1 MTTSSSTFNASG
13 NASDPG
19 GAPAAEKAASGT
31 GAPAATAPPGAL
43 PSILDLSRAKLVS
56 AVEKMGEKRFRAD
69 QLWRSLYNEGVES
82 FDQMS
87 TLSKQFRRSLSEK
100 YSMAPLTEALSLTSK
115 DGSTSKSL
123 FRLHDG
129 ELIETV
135 LMRYESD
142 GHRRN
147 RKTACI
153 STQAGCALGC
163 TFCATGQQGFRRN
176 LTVGEIVAQVISMQR
191 TARAEDEAEI
201 AAGKRTRGELQGV
214 TNVVF
219 MGMGEPLANYDN
231 TLAAVRVLNDGQGV
245 NIGARHITLSTVGL
259 VPEILKLAD
268 EELQINLAV
277 SLHAADNA
285 TRSQT
290 MPINKR
296 YPIEQLIRSCHQY
309 VNKTN
314 RRIFF
319 EYVLLKEQNDSIEQ
333 AQKLGRLLNGLHCH
347 VNLIPV
353 NPTREGPYER
363 TDQSAA
369 KVFQGGLK
377 QYGIPST
384 IRMEKGIDINAG
396 CGQLRARVIGNTGD

>member
-1 MTTSSSTFNASG
+1 MTTSSSTSKAVG
-13 NASDPG
+13 PESDSTAA
-19 GAPAAEKAASGT
+19 GAT
-31 GAPAATAPPGAL
+31 GAPVATAAPGAL
-43 PSILDLSRAKLVS
+43 PSILDLSREKLISTVQ
-56 AVEKMGEKRFRAD
+56 EMGEKRFRAD

-82 FDQMS
+82 FEQMS
-87 TLSKQFRRSLSEK
+87 TLSKPFRRSLSEK
-100 YSMAPLTEALSLTSK
+100 YSMAPLTETLSLTSE

-176 LTVGEIVAQVISMQR
+176 LSVGEIVAQVIAMQR

-201 AAGKRTRGELQGV
+201 AIGKRTRGELQGV

-231 TLAAVRVLNDGQGV
+231 TLAAVHVLNDGQGV

-268 EELQINLAV
+268 ERLQINLAI
-277 SLHAADNA
+277 SLHAPDNA

-290 MPINKR
+290 MPINQR
-296 YPIEQLIRSCHQY
+296 YPVEQLIRACHKY

-353 NPTREGPYER
+353 NPTREGPFER
-363 TDQSAA
+363 TDQISA
-369 KVFQGGLK
+369 KIFQGGLK

-396 CGQLRARVIGNTGD
+396 CGQLRARVIDDTGS

>member
-1 MTTSSSTFNASG
+1 MPISFSTPSTPMNQNVSSTVDAS
-13 NASDPG
+13 SM
-19 GAPAAEKAASGT
+19 
-31 GAPAATAPPGAL
+31 L
-43 PSILDLSRAKLVS
+43 PSILELSRQSLTDS
-56 AVEKMGEKRFRAD
+56 ILEMGEKKFRSD
-69 QLWRSLYNEGVES
+69 QLWRSIYHDVSKS
-82 FDQMS
+82 FEEMS
-87 TLSKQFRRSLSEK
+87 TLSKLFRNSLGEK
-100 YSMAPLTEALSLTSK
+100 YSISSLTEVMALTSS
-115 DGSTSKSL
+115 DRTTSKSL
-123 FRLHDG
+123 YRLCDG

-135 LMRYESD
+135 MMRYESD

-176 LTVGEIVAQVISMQR
+176 LTVGEIVAQVIEMQR
-191 TARAEDEAEI
+191 VAIAEDQAQI
-201 AAGKRTRGELQGV
+201 DGGQRTKGEVQGV

-219 MGMGEPLANYDN
+219 MGMGEPLANYKN
-231 TLAAVRVLNDGQGV
+231 TMSAIRVLNDGQGL
-245 NIGARHITLSTVGL
+245 NIGARHITVSTVGL
-259 VPEILKLAD
+259 IPEILKLAD
-268 EELQINLAV
+268 EDLQINLAI
-277 SLHAADNA
+277 SLHAPDNV

-290 MPINKR
+290 MPVNKR
-296 YPIEQLIRSCHQY
+296 YPVEELISACHKY
-309 VNKTN
+309 ADKTK

-353 NPTREGPYER
+353 NPTTEGPFER
-363 TDQSAA
+363 TDLISA
-369 KVFQGGLK
+369 KSFQGGLK

-396 CGQLRARVIGNTGD
+396 CGQLRERAIDILKN

>member
-1 MTTSSSTFNASG
+1 MPIPFSTPPISMGRTVPSTLDSS
-13 NASDPG
+13 PM
-19 GAPAAEKAASGT
+19 
-31 GAPAATAPPGAL
+31 L
-43 PSILDLSRAKLVS
+43 PSILDLSRENLTASML
-56 AVEKMGEKRFRAD
+56 EMGEKTFRSN
-69 QLWRSLYNEGVES
+69 QLWRSIYHEVSES
-82 FDQMS
+82 FEEMS
-87 TLSKQFRRSLSEK
+87 TLSKTFRKSLAEKYSISSLSEV
-100 YSMAPLTEALSLTSK
+100 MALTSS
-115 DGSTSKSL
+115 DRTTSKSL
-123 FRLHDG
+123 YRLHDG

-135 LMRYESD
+135 MMRYESD

-176 LTVGEIVAQVISMQR
+176 LTVGEIVAQVIEMQR
-191 TARAEDEAEI
+191 VAIAEDQAQI
-201 AAGKRTRGELQGV
+201 DGGKRTKGELQGV

-219 MGMGEPLANYDN
+219 MGMGEPLANYKN
-231 TLAAVRVLNDGQGV
+231 TVSAIRVLNDGQGL
-245 NIGARHITLSTVGL
+245 NIGARHITVSTVGL
-259 VPEILKLAD
+259 IPEILKLAD
-268 EELQINLAV
+268 EDLQINLAI
-277 SLHAADNA
+277 SLHAPDNV

-290 MPINKR
+290 MPVNKR
-296 YPIEQLIRSCHQY
+296 YPVEELINACHRY
-309 VNKTN
+309 ADKTK

-353 NPTREGPYER
+353 NPTAQGPFER
-363 TDQSAA
+363 TDLVNA
-369 KVFQGGLK
+369 KTFQGGLK

-396 CGQLRARVIGNTGD
+396 CGQLRERAIDILNN

>member
-1 MTTSSSTFNASG
+1 MTTPPSTSSEPT
-13 NASDPG
+13 
-19 GAPAAEKAASGT
+19 AEKASIAS
-31 GAPAATAPPGAL
+31 ATL
-43 PSILDLSRAKLVS
+43 PSILDLSRDRLTLTLI
-56 AVEKMGEKRFRAD
+56 EMGEKKFRAD
-69 QLWRSLYNEGVES
+69 QVWRAIYHETLSS
-82 FDQMS
+82 FDEMS
-87 TLSKQFRRSLSEK
+87 TLSKPFREK
-100 YSMAPLTEALSLTSK
+100 LKDTYTFSALEQAMFLTSADK
-115 DGSTSKSL
+115 TTSKAL
-123 FRLHDG
+123 YKLHDG

-135 LMRYESD
+135 LMRYETD

-176 LTVGEIVAQVISMQR
+176 LTVGEIVAQVIEMQR
-191 TARAEDEAEI
+191 LARAEDEAQMDE
-201 AAGKRTRGELQGV
+201 GKRSKGDIQGV

-219 MGMGEPLANYDN
+219 MGMGEPLANYRN
-231 TLAAVRVLNDGQGV
+231 VIAAIRVLNDGQGL
-245 NIGARHITLSTVGL
+245 NIGARHITVSTVGL
-259 VPEILKLAD
+259 VPQILQMIE
-268 EELQINLAV
+268 EELQINLAI
-277 SLHAADNA
+277 SLHAPDNA

-296 YPIEQLIRSCHQY
+296 YPVEELIRACHKY
-309 VNKTN
+309 ADATG

-319 EYVLLKEQNDSIEQ
+319 EYVLLKEQNDSVEQ

-353 NPTREGPYER
+353 NPTKEGPFER
-363 TDQSAA
+363 TDLAAA
-369 KVFQGGLK
+369 KDFQGGLK

-396 CGQLRARVIGNTGD
+396 CGQLRERAIDILGA

>member
-1 MTTSSSTFNASG
+1 ML
-13 NASDPG
+13 
-19 GAPAAEKAASGT
+19 E
-31 GAPAATAPPGAL
+31 
-43 PSILDLSRAKLVS
+43 
-56 AVEKMGEKRFRAD
+56 MGEKKFRAD
-69 QLWRSLYNEGVES
+69 QLWRSIYHETTES

-87 TLSKQFRRSLSEK
+87 TISKSFRATLKSA
-100 YSMAPLTEALSLTSK
+100 YSISTLTEAMSLTSA

-135 LMRYESD
+135 MMRYETD

-163 TFCATGQQGFRRN
+163 TFCATGQQGLRRN
-176 LTVGEIVAQVISMQR
+176 LTAGEIVAQVIEMQR
-191 TARAEDEAEI
+191 IAYAEDESQVES
-201 AAGKRTRGELQGV
+201 GKRTKGELQGV

-219 MGMGEPLANYDN
+219 MGMGEPLANYEN
-231 TLAAVRVLNDGQGV
+231 TMAAIRVLNDGQGL
-245 NIGARHITLSTVGL
+245 NIGARHITVSTVGL
-259 VPEILKLAD
+259 VPQILQLAD
-268 EELQINLAV
+268 EDLQINLAI
-277 SLHAADNA
+277 SLHAPDNT

-296 YPIEQLIRSCHQY
+296 YPVEDLIRACHKY
-309 VNKTN
+309 ADKTN

-319 EYVLLKEQNDSIEQ
+319 EYVLLKEQNDSLEQ

-353 NPTREGPYER
+353 NPTKEGPFER
-363 TDQSAA
+363 TDLEAA
-369 KVFQGGLK
+369 KRFQGGLK

-384 IRMEKGIDINAG
+384 LRMEKGIDINAG
-396 CGQLRARVIGNTGD
+396 CGQLRERAIDILGV

>member
-1 MTTSSSTFNASG
+1 MTTPSFPSSEPTAVDASEALNAS
-13 NASDPG
+13 
-19 GAPAAEKAASGT
+19 T
-31 GAPAATAPPGAL
+31 AL
-43 PSILDLSRAKLVS
+43 PSILELSRDRLTATLI
-56 AVEKMGEKRFRAD
+56 ELGEKKFRAE
-69 QLWRSLYNEGVES
+69 QVWRSIYYEAAAS
-82 FDQMS
+82 FDDMS
-87 TLSKQFRRSLSEK
+87 TLSKPFRKSLSEQ
-100 YSMAPLTEALSLTSK
+100 YSISSLKQVMFLTSADK
-115 DGSTSKSL
+115 STSKAL
-123 FRLHDG
+123 YKLRDG

-176 LTVGEIVAQVISMQR
+176 LTVGEIVAQVIEMQR
-191 TARAEDEAEI
+191 IAYAEDEVQMEQ
-201 AAGKRTRGELQGV
+201 GKRTKGELQGV

-219 MGMGEPLANYDN
+219 MGMGEPLANYRN
-231 TLAAVRVLNDGQGV
+231 VVTAIRVLNDNQGL

-259 VPEILKLAD
+259 IPQILQLAE
-268 EELQINLAV
+268 EELQINLAI
-277 SLHAADNA
+277 SLHAPDNA

-290 MPINKR
+290 MPINQR
-296 YPIEQLIRSCHQY
+296 YPVEDLIRACHKY
-309 VNKTN
+309 ANATG

-319 EYVLLKEQNDSIEQ
+319 EYVLLKEQNDSMEQ

-353 NPTREGPYER
+353 NPTKLGPFDR
-363 TDQSAA
+363 TDMGAA
-369 KVFQGGLK
+369 KDFQGGLK

-384 IRMEKGIDINAG
+384 VRMEKGIDINAG
-396 CGQLRARVIGNTGD
+396 CGQLRERAIDILGAK

>member
-1 MTTSSSTFNASG
+1 
-13 NASDPG
+13 
-19 GAPAAEKAASGT
+19 
-31 GAPAATAPPGAL
+31 
-43 PSILDLSRAKLVS
+43 
-56 AVEKMGEKRFRAD
+56 MGEKRFRAD
-69 QLWRSLYNEGVES
+69 QLWRSLYNECAAS
-82 FDQMS
+82 FDEMS
-87 TLSKQFRRSLSEK
+87 TLSKTFRKSLSDK
-100 YSMAPLTEALSLTSK
+100 FTVWPITEAMSLTSK
-115 DGSTSKSL
+115 DGTTSKFL
-123 FRLHDG
+123 YRLADG

-135 LMRYESD
+135 LMRYETD

-163 TFCATGQQGFRRN
+163 TFCATGQQGFARN
-176 LTVGEIVAQVISMQR
+176 LTVGEIVAQVVAVQR
-191 TARAEDEAEI
+191 IARAEDEAQI
-201 AAGKRTRGELQGV
+201 AEGKRTKGELQGV

-231 TLAAVRVLNDGQGV
+231 SLAAVRVLNDGQGV

-259 VPEILKLAD
+259 IPQILKLAD
-268 EELQINLAV
+268 ENLQINLAI
-277 SLHAADNA
+277 SLHAPDNA

-290 MPINKR
+290 MPVNKR
-296 YPIEQLIRSCHQY
+296 YPVNELIRACHKY
-309 VNKTN
+309 ADKTK

-333 AQKLGRLLNGLHCH
+333 AQKLGKLLNGLHCH

-353 NPTREGPYER
+353 NPTKEGPFER
-363 TDQSAA
+363 TDMTSA

-384 IRMEKGIDINAG
+384 VRVEKGIDINAG
-396 CGQLRARVIGNTGD
+396 CGQLRARVVSDLGV

>member
-1 MTTSSSTFNASG
+1 MPISFSTPSTPMNQNVSSTVDAS
-13 NASDPG
+13 SM
-19 GAPAAEKAASGT
+19 
-31 GAPAATAPPGAL
+31 L
-43 PSILDLSRAKLVS
+43 PSILELSRQSLTDS
-56 AVEKMGEKRFRAD
+56 ILEMGEKKFRSD
-69 QLWRSLYNEGVES
+69 QLWRSIYHDVSKS
-82 FDQMS
+82 FEEMS
-87 TLSKQFRRSLSEK
+87 TLSKLFRNSLGEK
-100 YSMAPLTEALSLTSK
+100 YSISSLTEVMALTSS
-115 DGSTSKSL
+115 DRTTSKSL
-123 FRLHDG
+123 YRLCDG

-135 LMRYESD
+135 MMRYESD

-176 LTVGEIVAQVISMQR
+176 LTVGEIVAQVIEMQR
-191 TARAEDEAEI
+191 VAIAEDQAQI
-201 AAGKRTRGELQGV
+201 DGGQRTKGEVQGV

-219 MGMGEPLANYDN
+219 MGMGEPLANYKN
-231 TLAAVRVLNDGQGV
+231 TISAIRVLNDGQGL
-245 NIGARHITLSTVGL
+245 NIGARHITVSTVGL
-259 VPEILKLAD
+259 IPEILKLAD
-268 EELQINLAV
+268 EDLQINLAI
-277 SLHAADNA
+277 SLHAPDNV

-290 MPINKR
+290 MPVNKR
-296 YPIEQLIRSCHQY
+296 YPVEELISACHKY
-309 VNKTN
+309 ADKTK

-353 NPTREGPYER
+353 NPTTEGPFER
-363 TDQSAA
+363 TDLISA
-369 KVFQGGLK
+369 KSFQGGLK

-396 CGQLRARVIGNTGD
+396 CGQLRERAIDILDN